1 MFKKTRIG
9 IVGTGFIATG
19 LFNTIN
25 NSEDFIVLKLLT
37 RRSVNSI
44 TKFPREI
51 MTNSPEE
58 LIEHSDIVFECSGDV
73 LHATDVILKATTS
86 GKKVV
91 TMNSEFHVTAGSYFV
106 KRGHYITE
114 ADGDQPGC
122 LARLKLDLEGM
133 GFEPI
138 AYVNLK
144 GYLDPNP
151 PLERMK
157 YYAEKQQLSLH
168 QNISFT
174 DGTKLQ
180 VEQALVANGL
190 GAAIVKNGMMGS
202 TVDTLSDLDYMVSA
216 SKKVGQPISEYVL
229 CEGSPPGVLIVAKNS
244 EADRLPGYLP
254 FKRLRTSGD
263 RAYVLLRPYHLVFL
277 EALNTLRKIVQGE
290 PVLLNN
296 SAAPTVTVGAVTKRK
311 MTAGE
316 IIELGAGG
324 FDTRGMA
331 VNIKENKDVAPICLL
346 VNTRVKKNLEPE
358 QLIRFEDVEVAP
370 SNALQFYLDGLK

>member
-1 MFKKTRIG
+1 MLKKTRIG
-9 IVGTGFIATG
+9 LVGTGFIAKG
-19 LFNTIN
+19 LFNIIN
-25 NSEDFIVLKLLT
+25 NSEDFIVSKMLT
-37 RRSVNSI
+37 RRSISSI
-44 TKFPREI
+44 SKLPNDI

-58 LIEHSDIVFECSGDV
+58 LIEQSDIVLECSGDV
-73 LHATDVILKATTS
+73 LHATDVILKAVTS

-91 TMNSEFHVTAGSYFV
+91 TMNSEFHVTAGTYFA

-122 LARLKLDLEGM
+122 LARLKLELEGM

-151 PLERMK
+151 SLKRMK
-157 YYAEKQQLSLH
+157 HYAELQGLSLH

-202 TVDTLSDLDYMVSA
+202 TVNTLSDLDYMVSA
-216 SKKVGQPISEYVL
+216 SEKVGQPISEYVL

-244 EADRLPGYLP
+244 VADRIPGYRA
-254 FKRLRTSGD
+254 FSRLKTTGGS
-263 RAYVLLRPYHLVFL
+263 AYVLMRPYHLVFL
-277 EALNTLRKIVQGE
+277 EALNTLRKVLQGE

-296 SAAPTVTVGAVTKRK
+296 SAEPTVTVGAVTKRK
-311 MTAGE
+311 ITAGE
-316 IIELGAGG
+316 IIERGAGG

-331 VNIKENKDVAPICLL
+331 VNIKENKDAVPVCLL
-346 VNTRVKKNLEPE
+346 VNTRVKRNLEPE
-358 QLIRFEDVEVAP
+358 QLIRFDDVELAP
-370 SNALQFYLDGLK
+370 SNALQFYLDGIE